1 MEGEGASVGGQNPH
15 PRLRLGYRHGREG
28 HRPAPQEM
36 SGRREAEANKATAE
50 VHGPSPGALSL
61 HEEAKARGRLRVRL
75 NQAAPA
81 HRLDRHQVPC
91 WGPKQIDHTH
101 KALSPRTPICRP
113 MVFRNPTP
121 L

>member
-1 MEGEGASVGGQNPH
+1 MGGEGASVGGQHPH
-15 PRLRLGYRHGREG
+15 PRSRLGYRHGREG
-28 HRPAPQEM
+28 RRPAIQVM
-36 SGRREAEANKATAE
+36 SGRREAEANKATAA
-50 VHGPSPGALSL
+50 VPGPSLGALSL
-61 HEEAKARGRLRVRL
+61 HEEAKARDRLRVRL

-81 HRLDRHQVPC
+81 HRLDLHQVPC

-113 MVFRNPTP
+113 IVFRNPTP